1 MMILYVCMLVVQDN
15 FVYTI
20 DIICLG
26 DNTVKIKDAT
36 VLRIQDLCR
45 DREITLYRLAQ
56 LSGVSTKPLY
66 GLLRKERQ
74 DMSLS
79 LLKKIVDGLDMTMA
93 EFFDSKIFNGL
104 NLEIE

>member
-1 MMILYVCMLVVQDN
+1 M
-15 FVYTI
+15 
-20 DIICLG
+20 
-26 DNTVKIKDAT
+26 KIKDAT

-56 LSGVSTKPLY
+56 LSGVSTKTLY

-79 LLKKIVDGLDMTMA
+79 LLKKIVDGLDITMA

-104 NLEIE
+104 ALEIE